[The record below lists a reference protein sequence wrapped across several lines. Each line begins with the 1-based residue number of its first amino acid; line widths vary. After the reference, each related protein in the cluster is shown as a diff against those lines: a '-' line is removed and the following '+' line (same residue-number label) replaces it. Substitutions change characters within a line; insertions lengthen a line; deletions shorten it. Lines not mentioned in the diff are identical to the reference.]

1 MIHFTIKFPPHP
13 LEMTAGNGQIARGRF
28 NPPSYSITLFQRQ
41 SRATEALMRKM
52 FIILV
57 LAVLPISLTQECFAQ
72 YRDPVLLPARQDVA
86 NIQLK

>member
-1 MIHFTIKFPPHP
+1 
-13 LEMTAGNGQIARGRF
+13 MTAGNGQIARGRF
-28 NPPSYSITLFQRQ
+28 NPPSYGITLFQKQ

-57 LAVLPISLTQECFAQ
+57 LAVLQISLTQECFAL

>member
-1 MIHFTIKFPPHP
+1 
-13 LEMTAGNGQIARGRF
+13 
-28 NPPSYSITLFQRQ
+28 
-41 SRATEALMRKM
+41 MRKM

-57 LAVLPISLTQECFAQ
+57 LAVLPISLTQECFAL